1 MAGIVY
7 GNICATYG
15 LDIPN
20 TYTYTQYQ
28 MPKMANQGQGPVGL
42 LVHPADIVNRRLQL
56 SCSNF
61 SRQEQHKEGAQENSS
76 TSGRA
81 ATVTSTPSFSFLQAL
96 VFSVHWFTLLTSD
109 SCWAHQ
115 CFSFNKIGLSEVS
128 LHNTNL
134 SGGCSALYI
143 TNSQRKIA

>member
-20 TYTYTQYQ
+20 TYTQYQ

-42 LVHPADIVNRRLQL
+42 LVHPADIMNRRLQL

-81 ATVTSTPSFSFLQAL
+81 ATVTSTPSFSVLQAL
-96 VFSVHWFTLLTSD
+96 VFSVHWVTLLGS
-109 SCWAHQ
+109 SVL
-115 CFSFNKIGLSEVS
+115 FF
-128 LHNTNL
+128 
-134 SGGCSALYI
+134 
-143 TNSQRKIA
+143 